1 MSRFFIE
8 LYLDE
13 DVDVLIAS
21 MLRARGFGAV
31 TTQEAGMIGSSDE
44 VQLAQAVSLGSTLLT
59 HNRLDFER
67 LGQKY
72 FDDGQSHCGIVI
84 AVRRSPQEIV
94 RRLLIIL
101 NSVTADE
108 MKDQLRYI

>member
-1 MSRFFIE
+1 MTRLFLE

-13 DVDVLIAS
+13 DVDILIAA

-44 VQLAQAVSLGSTLLT
+44 DQLAKAVVLERTFLT
-59 HNRLDFER
+59 HNRADFER
-67 LGQKY
+67 LAQRY
-72 FDDGQSHCGIVI
+72 FDASQSHYGIVI

-94 RRLLIIL
+94 RRLLVIL
-101 NSVTADE
+101 NNVTADE
-108 MKDQLRYI
+108 MKDQIRYI